1 MNVDTA
7 RVLSPLRAATGIVV
21 LTALFALGGCGLI
34 TRPAPP
40 PAASS
45 AADNEPE
52 PPPPEADTA
61 TAQPPEDW
69 QALDQDTG
77 PQPPPVVTQAP
88 AAPPPPP
95 EDLWQRLRTHFSLP
109 DVDNARV
116 ERELH
121 WYATHEAYMQR
132 VADRARPYL
141 YYIVEQLA
149 ARNMPVDFALL
160 PIVESAYDPFA
171 YSRGRAA
178 GLWQFIPSTGKRFD
192 LRQNWWYDGRRDVAA
207 STRAALDYLQYLHN
221 KFDGNWLLA
230 LAAYNSGSGAV
241 RYAIRK
247 NERRGKPTDFW
258 HLDLPRET
266 RAYVPRLLAVRD
278 LVADAA
284 KYGVD
289 LPEIPNKP
297 YLARVPIDTQVDIAH
312 AAKMAGLTLKQMYLL
327 NPGFN
332 RWATEPGKTEA
343 LFVPLAKADQFA
355 QALATWPVDERVQW
369 LHHKIHS
376 GETLSSIANH
386 YGTTIKILKQVNH
399 LDGSMIRAGHYLMV
413 PNAATSL
420 DQYALNEIMHLRHVE
435 LARKGN
441 KIIHIVRPGDSLW
454 RIGHR
459 YGVTV
464 AELAQWNHIAAS
476 TTLSIGQKLVI
487 WRHGKHVAGL
497 RTVSATPADMLR
509 KIHYT
514 VRSGDSLW
522 SISNHFNVDVHKLAG
537 WNSLSLDDYL
547 QPGQHLLLYIDVR
560 SQSTQ
565 S

>member
-278 LVADAA
+278 LV
-284 KYGVD
+284 
-289 LPEIPNKP
+289 
-297 YLARVPIDTQVDIAH
+297 
-312 AAKMAGLTLKQMYLL
+312 
-327 NPGFN
+327 
-332 RWATEPGKTEA
+332 
-343 LFVPLAKADQFA
+343 
-355 QALATWPVDERVQW
+355 
-369 LHHKIHS
+369 
-376 GETLSSIANH
+376 
-386 YGTTIKILKQVNH
+386 
-399 LDGSMIRAGHYLMV
+399 
-413 PNAATSL
+413 
-420 DQYALNEIMHLRHVE
+420 
-435 LARKGN
+435 
-441 KIIHIVRPGDSLW
+441 
-454 RIGHR
+454 
-459 YGVTV
+459 
-464 AELAQWNHIAAS
+464 
-476 TTLSIGQKLVI
+476 
-487 WRHGKHVAGL
+487 
-497 RTVSATPADMLR
+497 
-509 KIHYT
+509 
-514 VRSGDSLW
+514 
-522 SISNHFNVDVHKLAG
+522 
-537 WNSLSLDDYL
+537 
-547 QPGQHLLLYIDVR
+547 
-560 SQSTQ
+560 
-565 S
+565 